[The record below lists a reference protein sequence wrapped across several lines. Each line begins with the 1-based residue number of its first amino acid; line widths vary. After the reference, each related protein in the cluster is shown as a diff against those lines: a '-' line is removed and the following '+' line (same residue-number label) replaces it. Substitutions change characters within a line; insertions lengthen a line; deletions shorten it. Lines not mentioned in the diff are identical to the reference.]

1 MLFEN
6 TIESQFPEYSRLVR
20 KTQKTASE
28 IAAKYPCS
36 IEYVA
41 GVLVAADFNE
51 EETERYIMRELVQ
64 GRFTK

>member
-6 TIESQFPEYSRLVR
+6 TLESSYPTYSILDR
-20 KTQKTASE
+20 KTQKTASA

-36 IEYVA
+36 IEHVA
-41 GVLVAADFNE
+41 KVLVADDFNE

-64 GRFTK
+64 GRFTE